1 MSYAIIGAGNTGQ
14 AIAGYLSLQGE
25 EVKLYS
31 RDSRK
36 AELISRK
43 GLTLK
48 GVYSGKVHLKA
59 SVDLKEVIDEAEFII
74 ISTTAFGHRPIFN
87 QLKPLIKA
95 NQTIVIF
102 PGYWG
107 AVECKE
113 ILGEE
118 FEKKNITIA
127 ETSAMPFV
135 SKADYN
141 GNVSINKVKKN
152 VQIGSISHS
161 ANTPIS
167 KKFLK
172 TFPQLTPTKNVFETS
187 INNTNVIIHTP
198 IAIFNASRIDASE
211 EFQFYPQGAS
221 QKTVSYIEK
230 IDEERLRI
238 AKILEI
244 ETQDTLTLLNE
255 FYESDYSSLYKALS
269 GLFPK
274 GSGPVSL
281 DHRYLIEDIP
291 YGLVPISELG
301 KLAGVKTPYTDAIIQ
316 TASLLME
323 RDFRKEGVDFK
334 GLTREDVQALRGVI
348 Q

>member
-14 AIAGYLSLQGE
+14 AIAGYLSLRGE

-31 RDSRK
+31 RDARK
-36 AELISRK
+36 ADLISRK

-48 GVYSGKVHLKA
+48 GVFSGKVHLKA
-59 SVDLKEVIDEAEFII
+59 SADLKEVIEEAEFII
-74 ISTTAFGHRPIFN
+74 ISTTAIGHRPIFN
-87 QLKPLIKA
+87 RLKPIIKD
-95 NQTIVIF
+95 NQTIAIF

-107 AVECKE
+107 AIECKE

-118 FEKKNITIA
+118 FEKKRITIA

-135 SKADYN
+135 SKADHN
-141 GNVSINKVKKN
+141 GTVSINKVKKN
-152 VQIGSISHS
+152 VLIGSISYS
-161 ANTPIS
+161 AHTPIS

-172 TFPQLTPTKNVFETS
+172 TFPQLTPARNVFETS
-187 INNTNVIIHTP
+187 LNNTNVIIHTP
-198 IAIFNASRIDASE
+198 IALFNASRIDASE

-238 AKILEI
+238 AKILGV
-244 ETQDTLTLLNE
+244 ETQDILTLLNE
-255 FYESDYSSLYKALS
+255 FYQTDYSSLYKALS

-274 GSGPVSL
+274 GSGPASL
-281 DHRYLIEDIP
+281 DHRYLTEDIP
-291 YGLVPISELG
+291 YGLVPISDLG
-301 KLAGVKTPYTDAIIQ
+301 KLAGVDTPYAEAIIH
-316 TASLLME
+316 TASLLMG
-323 RDFRKEGVDFK
+323 RDFRKEGVDLR
-334 GLTREDVQALRGVI
+334 GLTRADVQGLGGVI